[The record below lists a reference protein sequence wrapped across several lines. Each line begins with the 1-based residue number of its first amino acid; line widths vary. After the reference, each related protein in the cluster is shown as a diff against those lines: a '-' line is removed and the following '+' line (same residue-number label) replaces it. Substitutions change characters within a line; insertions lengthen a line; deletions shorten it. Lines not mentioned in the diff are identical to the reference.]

1 MQIRQ
6 PIHAVL
12 FDLDGTLADT
22 APDLGGAL
30 NRLREESGMPPLPLD
45 SLRPHASNGARGLI
59 GAGFGIGPKHERFP
73 ELLKR
78 FLALYENQICTD
90 TRLFP
95 GVAELL
101 VELEQRSI
109 PWGVVTNKIERFTQ
123 PLMAALDLLQRA
135 ACIVSGDTAARPK
148 PDPAPL
154 LMACSMA
161 GVEPGKSLYLGDDLR
176 DVQAGQGAGML
187 TVIAAWGYLAGSP
200 ISEWAA
206 DAVIDHPSQLI
217 GILDRAC

>member
-1 MQIRQ
+1 MQLKG
-6 PIHAVL
+6 PIKAVL

-30 NRLREESGMPPLPLD
+30 NRLREEAGMPPLPLD

-59 GAGFGIGPKHERFP
+59 GAGFGIDPKHERFP
-73 ELLKR
+73 DLLKR
-78 FLALYENQICTD
+78 FLALYENQVCTD

-101 VELEQRSI
+101 VGLEHRAI

-123 PLMAALDLLQRA
+123 PLMAGLDLVQRA
-135 ACIVSGDTAARPK
+135 ACIVSGDSAARPK

-154 LMACSMA
+154 LMACAKA
-161 GVEPGKSLYLGDDLR
+161 GVEPGKALYLGDDLR
-176 DVQAGQGAGML
+176 DVQAGRAAGML

-200 ISEWAA
+200 ISEWGA
-206 DAVIDHPSQLI
+206 DIVIDHPSQLI
-217 GILDRAC
+217 EILDRAC

>member
-1 MQIRQ
+1 VQTRQ
-6 PIHAVL
+6 PIQAVL

-30 NRLREESGMPPLPLD
+30 NRLREEAGMQPLPLD
-45 SLRPHASNGARGLI
+45 GLRPHASNGARGLI
-59 GAGFGIGPKHERFP
+59 GAGFGIDPKHERFP
-73 ELLKR
+73 DLLKR
-78 FLALYENQICTD
+78 FLALYENQVCTD

-101 VELEQRSI
+101 VDLEQRSI
-109 PWGVVTNKIERFTQ
+109 PWGVVTNKIARFTQ
-123 PLMAALDLLQRA
+123 PVMAGLDLVQRA

-161 GVEPGKSLYLGDDLR
+161 GVEPDNALYLGDDLR
-176 DVQAGQGAGML
+176 DVQAGRAAGML

-200 ISEWAA
+200 SGEWGA
-206 DAVIDHPSQLI
+206 DVVIDHPSELI
-217 GILDRAC
+217 GLLDRPC